1 VQDLPDSRSVRWYRR
16 LTRLY
21 PAPFRHEYE
30 TEMVALVRDRQ
41 AERSDA
47 RALVTLWAELL
58 VDLCTTAPREHAR
71 MLIDDLRHAARVL
84 RTTPALTGPVVL
96 VLAVGIGATTAVFTL
111 ANGVLLRPLPFV
123 APDRLVLLDESA
135 PARGIP
141 SMGTNFPNLRDYQR
155 ESRSLQQIGAY
166 FEGGFTLTGG
176 GEPERVDGAWVSW
189 NLFDLLGVQPVLGR
203 TFRREEDG
211 PKIET
216 AVILSHGLWQ
226 RRYGGDPGIVGRT
239 IPVGG
244 TPRTVVGVM
253 PQGFRF
259 PERGELWAPMS
270 LDPAANTRTDY
281 FLTAIARLK
290 DGLTLAQ
297 ASAEV
302 QAVFAGIR
310 RKYPE
315 AATGV
320 ELSVLPLRDR
330 LTADYSAVLV
340 RLLVAVLLVLTI
352 ACTNVMN
359 LLLARAAGR
368 QREFAIRA
376 ALGANRRR
384 VVRQLLTEALLLGAI
399 GGVLG
404 VVLGAAIIPAL
415 LRSSPV
421 EIPYWISLQPD
432 WRVIG
437 FTTLVVVGASVFFG
451 LAPALHATRVDL
463 TSAVKQVGAGGA
475 ARPASRIRQGLVVA
489 QLALSVVLLVGAG
502 LMVRSLANLAKVDLG
517 FRSDDVLTFQ
527 VALPNTRYAESSDR
541 IQFFR
546 RLMQELQARP
556 QVRAAGATA
565 GLPLGDNWWRTF
577 LREGETRTRLA
588 DLTPVRYVP
597 VTGAY
602 FAAMGIPVISG
613 RAFTDT
619 EGAASAPIIVSRNT
633 AARFWPGQD
642 AIGRRVMIDS
652 FIPGQPWRT
661 IVGVVGDVRSGSPR
675 EEAPLTVY
683 VPHASEALSAMTVA
697 IRGRTAM
704 SALITD
710 ARAVVRRLD
719 RELPLAAVRPMRV
732 VVERANWDFRLYTQ
746 LFVLFAAIAILLA
759 AVGLG
764 GIMTHLVTE
773 RTREIGVRMA
783 LGAAPRQVLVMV
795 LGSAATLVA
804 VGLGIGI
811 VGALVLTRS
820 LSSLLFGVAPEDA
833 TTMASVLAVLTA
845 VALLASWLPA
855 RNAARVSPIDALRTE

>member
-1 VQDLPDSRSVRWYRR
+1 
-16 LTRLY
+16 
-21 PAPFRHEYE
+21 
-30 TEMVALVRDRQ
+30 
-41 AERSDA
+41 
-47 RALVTLWAELL
+47 
-58 VDLCTTAPREHAR
+58 
-71 MLIDDLRHAARVL
+71 
-84 RTTPALTGPVVL
+84 
-96 VLAVGIGATTAVFTL
+96 
-111 ANGVLLRPLPFV
+111 
-123 APDRLVLLDESA
+123 
-135 PARGIP
+135 
-141 SMGTNFPNLRDYQR
+141 
-155 ESRSLQQIGAY
+155 
-166 FEGGFTLTGG
+166 
-176 GEPERVDGAWVSW
+176 
-189 NLFDLLGVQPVLGR
+189 
-203 TFRREEDG
+203 
-211 PKIET
+211 
-216 AVILSHGLWQ
+216 
-226 RRYGGDPGIVGRT
+226 
-239 IPVGG
+239 
-244 TPRTVVGVM
+244 M

-546 RLMQELQARP
+546 RLMQELQGRP

-577 LREGETRTRLA
+577 LREGETRTKLA

-602 FAAMGIPVISG
+602 FAAMAIPVISG

-633 AARFWPGQD
+633 AARFWPGQPCAPSERRPETPPD
-642 AIGRRVMIDS
+642 LISRPHFSSHGSARAFATDTRTGVDIRQHAGPSCRHSTRRTSRTQERTHAGLASRPAAGHARPADPSHPRPLAHARMGHLAADPAGVGRR
-652 FIPGQPWRT
+652 
-661 IVGVVGDVRSGSPR
+661 
-675 EEAPLTVY
+675 
-683 VPHASEALSAMTVA
+683 
-697 IRGRTAM
+697 
-704 SALITD
+704 
-710 ARAVVRRLD
+710 
-719 RELPLAAVRPMRV
+719 
-732 VVERANWDFRLYTQ
+732 
-746 LFVLFAAIAILLA
+746 
-759 AVGLG
+759 
-764 GIMTHLVTE
+764 
-773 RTREIGVRMA
+773 
-783 LGAAPRQVLVMV
+783 APRQPGLA
-795 LGSAATLVA
+795 LPGAASA
-804 VGLGIGI
+804 G
-811 VGALVLTRS
+811 R
-820 LSSLLFGVAPEDA
+820 
-833 TTMASVLAVLTA
+833 
-845 VALLASWLPA
+845 
-855 RNAARVSPIDALRTE
+855 RRVD